1 VDRKILSVQ
10 GVDYKYAGSGWQLNS
25 TSFSVAKG
33 EIVGI
38 IGPNG
43 SGKSTLLKIASGVI
57 TPDSGSVFLQ
67 EKDIAKMKRRE
78 IAKILGYFPQNAA
91 GHFDYSV
98 QEVVA
103 MGRFP
108 HLSGAGFLSPNDMDV
123 VGQCLVRAEVEQYRE
138 RYLSHL
144 SGGERQRVLLA
155 SVLAQE
161 PKVLL
166 LDEPTSA
173 LDMQHQVKFFTLL
186 TELVEEGMGVGVV
199 THDLNLASFYSHRVL
214 LLKDGKIIEEGSP
227 KEILTQGILEDAY
240 GDGVTVIPHPTTDL
254 PIVLPRTG
262 LGAWKA
268 KAS

>member
-10 GVDYKYAGSGWQLNS
+10 SVKYKYAGSGWKLDS

-57 TPDSGSVFLQ
+57 TPDSGNVFLK
-67 EKDIAKMKRRE
+67 EKDISKIKRRE
-78 IAKILGYFPQNAA
+78 IARILGYFPQNTS

-98 QEVVA
+98 QEVVV

-108 HLSGAGFLSPNDMDV
+108 HLSGAGFLSPHDINV
-123 VGQCLVRAEVEQYRE
+123 VEQCLIRAEVIQYRG

-186 TELVEEGMGVGVV
+186 SELVEEGMGVGIV

-214 LLKDGKIIEEGSP
+214 LLKDGKIIEKGSP
-227 KEILTQGILEDAY
+227 KEILSEGILKDAY
-240 GDGVTVIPHPTTDL
+240 GDGVAVIPHPTTGI
-254 PIVLPRTG
+254 PIVLPSTG
-262 LGAWKA
+262 LGARKV
-268 KAS
+268 KES

>member
-1 VDRKILSVQ
+1 MDQKILSVQ
-10 GVDYKYAGSGWQLNS
+10 DVAYTYAGSDWRLHS
-25 TSFSVAKG
+25 TSFSVSEG
-33 EIVGI
+33 EVLGV

-57 TPDSGSVFLQ
+57 TPDSGRVFIE
-67 EKDIAKMKRRE
+67 EKDVAKMKRRK
-78 IAKILGYFPQNAA
+78 IAKALGYFPQNAA
-91 GHFDYSV
+91 SHFDYSV

-108 HLSGAGFLSPNDMDV
+108 HLSGAGFLSLHDMDV
-123 VGQCLVRAEVEQYRE
+123 IEQSLIKAEVEQYRE

-161 PKVLL
+161 PKILM

-173 LDMQHQVKFFTLL
+173 LDMQHQVKLFKLI
-186 TELVEEGMGVGVV
+186 TELIEEGICVVVV

-214 LLKDGKIIEEGSP
+214 LLKDGEIIKEGRP
-227 KEILTQGILEDAY
+227 KEILTQDLLEDAY
-240 GDGVTVIPHPTTDL
+240 GDGVTVIPHPATDL
-254 PIVLPRTG
+254 PIVLPGSG
-262 LGAWKA
+262 LGVRKA
-268 KAS
+268 ETD

>member
-1 VDRKILSVQ
+1 MDQNILSVQ
-10 GVDYKYAGSGWQLNS
+10 GVNFKYSGSGWQLN
-25 TSFSVAKG
+25 TMSFSVEKG

-43 SGKSTLLKIASGVI
+43 SGKSTLLKIASGII
-57 TPDSGSVFLQ
+57 TPDSGKVFLK

-78 IAKILGYFPQNAA
+78 IARILGYFPQNAP
-91 GHFDYSV
+91 GHLDYSV

-108 HLSGAGFLSPNDMDV
+108 HLSGAGFLSPHDMDV
-123 VGQCLVRAEVEQYRE
+123 VGQCLIRAEVEKYRE

-186 TELVEEGMGVGVV
+186 SELVEEGMGVGVV

-214 LLKDGKIIEEGSP
+214 LLKDGKIIEEGRP
-227 KEILTQGILEDAY
+227 KDILTEGILKDAY
-240 GDGVTVIPHPTTDL
+240 GDGVAVIPHPTTDL
-254 PIVLPRTG
+254 PIVHPRIW
-262 LGAWKA
+262 LEVRKA
-268 KAS
+268 

>member
-1 VDRKILSVQ
+1 MAQKLLSVQ
-10 GVDYKYAGSGWQLNS
+10 DVNYTYAGSGWQLNAM
-25 TSFSVAKG
+25 SFFISKG
-33 EIVGI
+33 EILGI
-38 IGPNG
+38 MGPNG

-57 TPDSGSVFLQ
+57 LPDSGTVFLRG
-67 EKDIAKMKRRE
+67 KNISKMKRRE
-78 IAKILGYFPQNAA
+78 VAGILGYFPQNAS

-108 HLSGAGFLSPNDMDV
+108 HLSGAGFLTPHDMEV
-123 VGQCLVRAEVEQYRE
+123 VDQCLIRAEVEQYRD

-173 LDMQHQVKFFTLL
+173 LDMQHQAKFFTLL
-186 TELVEEGMGVGVV
+186 SELVEEGIGVVVV
-199 THDLNLASFYSHRVL
+199 THDLTLASLYSHRVIL
-214 LLKDGKIIEEGSP
+214 LNDGRIVQGGAPKD
-227 KEILTQGILEDAY
+227 ILTKGILQNIY
-240 GDGVTVIPHPTTDL
+240 GEGVTVIPHPATGL
-254 PIVLPRTG
+254 PIVLPRIG
-262 LGAWKA
+262 QGARNEKT
-268 KAS
+268 S

>member
-1 VDRKILSVQ
+1 MDQKILSAE
-10 GVDYKYAGSGWQLNS
+10 GITYRYAGSDWQLVS
-25 TSFSVAKG
+25 TSFSVTKG

-43 SGKSTLLKIASGVI
+43 SGKSTLLKLVSGVI
-57 TPDSGSVFLQ
+57 TPDSGSVFLG

-78 IAKILGYFPQNAA
+78 IARILGYFPQNAV

-108 HLSGAGFLSPNDMDV
+108 HLSGAGFLSPHDMDV
-123 VGQCLVRAEVEQYRE
+123 VGQCLLRAEVEQYRE
-138 RYLSHL
+138 RHLSHL

-186 TELVEEGMGVGVV
+186 SELVAGGIGVAVV
-199 THDLNLASFYSHRVL
+199 THDLNLASFYCHRVL
-214 LLKDGKIIEEGSP
+214 LLKDGKIIEKGRP
-227 KEILTQGILEDAY
+227 KEILTQEILKETY
-240 GDGVTVIPHPTTDL
+240 GDGVDVIPHPATDL
-254 PIVLPRTG
+254 PIVVPRTG
-262 LGAWKA
+262 LEAQKA
-268 KAS
+268 KTS

>member
-1 VDRKILSVQ
+1 MAQELLSVQ
-10 GVDYKYAGSGWQLNS
+10 DVNYKYAGSGWELDS
-25 TSFSVAKG
+25 MSFSVSKG
-33 EIVGI
+33 EILGI

-43 SGKSTLLKIASGVI
+43 SGKSTLLKIASGI
-57 TPDSGSVFLQ
+57 ISPDSGTVFLQ
-67 EKDIAKMKRRE
+67 EKDIIKMKRRE
-78 IAKILGYFPQNAA
+78 IAKVLGYFPQNAS

-108 HLSGAGFLSPNDMDV
+108 HLSGAGFLSPRDMEV
-123 VGQCLVRAEVEQYRE
+123 IGQCLVRAEIEQYRE

-144 SGGERQRVLLA
+144 SGGERPRVLLA

-186 TELVEEGMGVGVV
+186 SKLVEEGMGVCVV

-214 LLKDGKIIEEGSP
+214 LLKDGKIIEKGRP
-227 KEILTQGILEDAY
+227 KDILTEGILKDAY
-240 GDGVTVIPHPTTDL
+240 GDGVTVIAHPATDL

-262 LGAWKA
+262 QGAQNA
-268 KAS
+268 KTS